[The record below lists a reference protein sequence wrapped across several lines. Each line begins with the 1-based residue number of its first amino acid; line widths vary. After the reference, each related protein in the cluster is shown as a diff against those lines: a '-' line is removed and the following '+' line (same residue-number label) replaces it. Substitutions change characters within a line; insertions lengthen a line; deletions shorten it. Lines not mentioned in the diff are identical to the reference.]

1 MILILDLSESMLEK
15 DLRPSRH
22 LLTLQYAREF
32 VAEYFDQ
39 NPIGQLSVLITREG
53 IAERVTGM
61 GGNTS
66 EHVASLTSRR
76 LYPKGEPSLQNAL
89 EMARSNL
96 SHLPTANSREVVVI
110 FGSLT
115 TCDPSNIHDTISS
128 LVQDNIRVSMIC
140 LAAEVKVCKDICRR
154 TKGKFGVAMDEGHFR
169 DLLFE
174 QIHPPEI
181 ESKKRRKR
189 LAGTANGIEG
199 EENEME
205 GVDLMQMGFPTR
217 LPTNSAP
224 SLCACHHRLKSGGF
238 LCPRC
243 QVKLCD
249 VPTDCPVC
257 GLTIVM
263 STHLAR
269 SYHHLFP
276 VPNYEAISWTD
287 LYRTEAAPKSCYG
300 CALTFE
306 PLPPHFSANGAE
318 QAQESNVPTNVASSG
333 RYQCPRCNNSFC
345 INCDDFVHTTLHD
358 CPGCQR

>member
-1 MILILDLSESMLEK
+1 MLEK

-22 LLTLQYAREF
+22 LLSLQYAREF
-32 VAEYFDQ
+32 VTEYFDQ
-39 NPIGQLSVLITREG
+39 NPIGQLSILITREG
-53 IAERVTGM
+53 IAERITGM

-66 EHVASLTSRR
+66 EHIASLQSRR
-76 LYPKGEPSLQNAL
+76 LYTKGEPSLQNAL

-96 SHLPTANSREVVVI
+96 AHLPTANSREVVII

-115 TCDPSNIHDTISS
+115 TCDPSNIHDTIAS
-128 LVQDNIRVSMIC
+128 LAKDNIRVSMIC
-140 LAAEVKVCKDICRR
+140 LAAEVKVCKEICKR
-154 TKGKFGVAMDEGHFR
+154 TKGKFGVAMNEGHFR

-181 ESKKRRKR
+181 EAKKARKKKTIR
-189 LAGTANGIEG
+189 DG
-199 EENEME
+199 EEEEGAME

-224 SLCACHHRLKSGGF
+224 SFCACHHRFKSGGY

-276 VPNYEAISWTD
+276 VANYAAVSWEALSQAQD
-287 LYRTEAAPKSCYG
+287 PPDACLG
-300 CALTFE
+300 CSTSFE
-306 PLPPHFSANGAE
+306 PLSPHFHTNGSVAAAAAAANRQDEA
-318 QAQESNVPTNVASSG
+318 SVPTNVASSG
-333 RYQCPRCNNSFC
+333 RYSCPRCQNHFC
-345 INCDDFVHTTLHD
+345 LECDSFVHDILHL
-358 CPGCQR
+358 CPGCG

>member
-1 MILILDLSESMLEK
+1 MLEK

-22 LLTLQYAREF
+22 LLTLQYARDF
-32 VAEYFDQ
+32 VSEYFDQ
-39 NPIGQLSVLITREG
+39 NPIGQLSILITREG

-66 EHVASLTSRR
+66 EHVASLQSRR
-76 LYPKGEPSLQNAL
+76 LYTKGEPSLQNAL
-89 EMARSNL
+89 EMAKSNL

-115 TCDPSNIHDTISS
+115 TCDPANIHDTITA
-128 LVQDNIRVSMIC
+128 LAKDNIRVSMIC
-140 LAAEVKVCKDICRR
+140 LAAEVKVCKEICKK
-154 TKGKFGVAMDEGHFR
+154 TGGKFGVAMDEGHFR
-169 DLLFE
+169 DLLMD

-181 ESKKRRKR
+181 EAKKGNRRKGNR
-189 LAGTANGIEG
+189 AAGDEDDNA
-199 EENEME
+199 ME

-217 LPTNSAP
+217 LPTNSVP
-224 SLCACHHRLKSGGF
+224 SLCACHHRLKSGGY

-276 VPNYEAISWTD
+276 VANFAAVNWEALSQAED
-287 LYRTEAAPKSCYG
+287 APESCLG
-300 CALTFE
+300 CAFTFE
-306 PLPPHFSANGAE
+306 SLPAHYNINGTAAQHLE
-318 QAQESNVPTNVASSG
+318 QDNVPTNVASSG
-333 RYQCPRCNNSFC
+333 RYSCPRCHNHFCLECDSF
-345 INCDDFVHTTLHD
+345 IHDTLHL
-358 CPGCQR
+358 CPGCG

>member
-1 MILILDLSESMLEK
+1 MHSAN
-15 DLRPSRH
+15 PS
-22 LLTLQYAREF
+22 L
-32 VAEYFDQ
+32 
-39 NPIGQLSVLITREG
+39 P
-53 IAERVTGM
+53 
-61 GGNTS
+61 GNTS
-66 EHVASLTSRR
+66 EHIASLTSRR
-76 LYPKGEPSLQNAL
+76 MYPKGEPSLQNAL

-115 TCDPSNIHDTISS
+115 TCDPSNIHDTISA
-128 LVQDNIRVSMIC
+128 LVKDNIRVSMIC
-140 LAAEVKVCKDICRR
+140 LAAEVKVCKDICKK
-154 TKGKFGVAMDEGHFR
+154 TNGKFGVAMDEGHFR

-181 ESKKRRKR
+181 EAKKGRKKGATR
-189 LAGTANGIEG
+189 AEDG
-199 EENEME
+199 EDGAME

-224 SLCACHHRLKSGGF
+224 SLCACHHRLRSGGYI
-238 LCPRC
+238 CPRC

-276 VPNYEAISWTD
+276 VANYSAISWGD
-287 LYRTEAAPKSCYG
+287 LAEADEEPSQCLG
-300 CALTFE
+300 CATTFDQ
-306 PLPPHFSANGAE
+306 PPEDTSE
-318 QAQESNVPTNVASSG
+318 QQEEGVPVNVASSG
-333 RYQCPRCNNSFC
+333 RYECPRCHNHFC
-345 INCDDFVHTTLHD
+345 LECDSFVHDTLHL
-358 CPGCQR
+358 CPGCG

>member
-1 MILILDLSESMLEK
+1 MGCATAS
-15 DLRPSRH
+15 
-22 LLTLQYAREF
+22 
-32 VAEYFDQ
+32 
-39 NPIGQLSVLITREG
+39 QLSRSPHLFSF
-53 IAERVTGM
+53 ALP
-61 GGNTS
+61 GNTS
-66 EHVASLTSRR
+66 EHIASLQSRR
-76 LYPKGEPSLQNAL
+76 LYAKGEPSLQNAL

-115 TCDPSNIHDTISS
+115 TCDPSNIHDTIAA
-128 LVQDNIRVSMIC
+128 LARDNIRVSMIC
-140 LAAEVKVCKDICRR
+140 LAAEVKVCKEICRK

-169 DLLFE
+169 DLLFD
-174 QIHPPEI
+174 QVQPPEI
-181 ESKKRRKR
+181 EAKRGRKR
-189 LAGTANGIEG
+189 AAAAAGQEEG
-199 EENEME
+199 DME

-217 LPTNSAP
+217 LPTNGAP

-276 VPNYEAISWTD
+276 VPNYAAVSWGS
-287 LYRTEAAPKSCYG
+287 LGKAHSVPPSCAG
-300 CALTFE
+300 CASAFT
-306 PLPPHFSANGAE
+306 PLPAHLTNGNQNGDNE
-318 QAQESNVPTNVASSG
+318 DEDNVPSNVASSG
-333 RYQCPRCNNSFC
+333 RYSCPRCNNHFC
-345 INCDDFVHTTLHD
+345 LECDSFVHDTLHL
-358 CPGCQR
+358 CPGCS